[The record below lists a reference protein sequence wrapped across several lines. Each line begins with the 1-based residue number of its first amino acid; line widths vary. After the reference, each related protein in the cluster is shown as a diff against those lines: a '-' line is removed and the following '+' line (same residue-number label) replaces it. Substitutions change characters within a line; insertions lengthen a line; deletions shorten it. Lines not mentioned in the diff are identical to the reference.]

1 MSEPQRDAAAVV
13 LVEGE
18 SDAAAVA
25 TLADRY
31 GIPSG
36 RLLPVVAFGVTNYAR
51 ILSELAHRRPV
62 VRIVGLYDEPE
73 EHVVRRAVVAAGL
86 GTPYGRADLEQLG
99 FHACV
104 TDLESE
110 LIRAVGVDRVEQVIE
125 QQGELPSFR
134 RFQAQPAQR
143 GRPADRQLHR
153 FMGTKSMR
161 KIRYGRLLAEAV
173 ELDAVPEP
181 LRRVT
186 VDLLPPR

>member
-1 MSEPQRDAAAVV
+1 VAEVVV

-18 SDAAAVA
+18 SDAAAVTTVA
-25 TLADRY
+25 GRY
-31 GIPSG
+31 GIEPG
-36 RLLPVVAFGVTNYAR
+36 KLRPVVAFGVTNYGRLLA
-51 ILSELAHRRPV
+51 ELASRRPP
-62 VRIVGLYDEPE
+62 VRIVGLYDDPE
-73 EHVVRRAVVAAGL
+73 EHVVRRAVAAAGI
-86 GTPYGRADLEQLG
+86 GTPNERADLEQLG

-104 TDLESE
+104 TDLEAE

-161 KIRYGRLLAEAV
+161 KIRYGQLLAAAV
-173 ELDAVPEP
+173 DLGAVPDP

-186 VDLLPPR
+186 VDAVA